1 MYPFT
6 SSSLLLIDGN
16 GDAILDATGRG
27 SSLAR
32 GIGLADGLDG
42 DTILLLGEL
51 GEGLTG
57 ELTSTTLALLVRLL
71 GLGDGLLIGGLIV
84 ELGLETRALGEPLLP
99 LDLPEPGL
107 LILGDD
113 DANEPLD
120 PLVNRET
127 LLAMLDE
134 PARGLERMD
143 EMLLPPLATLDG
155 VLLGVRDSV

>member
-1 MYPFT
+1 M
-6 SSSLLLIDGN
+6 SLIDRKGV
-16 GDAILDATGRG
+16 GILGGTDRG

-57 ELTSTTLALLVRLL
+57 ELTSTTLTLLVGLL

-107 LILGDD
+107 LILDDD

-134 PARGLERMD
+134 PARGLELGD
-143 EMLLPPLATLDG
+143 EKLLPLLAILDD